1 MKQQF
6 LYING
11 WEPKENFN
19 SYYDFLTSIEF
30 NPYKEKFQSWNK
42 TFWEKLGDDWEYL
55 RAPFQER
62 SYADYEAWKIMFEK
76 LFPYLRDDI
85 IVWAGSLW
93 ATFLLKYMWEND
105 FPVKIQK
112 LFFIAPAI
120 SDTPN
125 EKLGSF
131 EFNIDLVYGRVQRA
145 TKQIY
150 IYHSRD
156 DACVP
161 FEQWLELHS
170 YFPDSI
176 FREFDHRG
184 HFFMQAELPELLE
197 DIKN

>member
-1 MKQQF
+1 MVT
-6 LYING
+6 
-11 WEPKENFN
+11 
-19 SYYDFLTSIEF
+19 TSLG
-30 NPYKEKFQSWNK
+30 S
-42 TFWEKLGDDWEYL
+42 TF
-55 RAPFQER
+55 
-62 SYADYEAWKIMFEK
+62 I
-76 LFPYLRDDI
+76 
-85 IVWAGSLW
+85 
-93 ATFLLKYMWEND
+93 LKYIWEND
-105 FPVKIQK
+105 FPVGIKQ
-112 LFFIAPAI
+112 LFLVAPAI
-120 SDTPN
+120 SNTKK
-125 EKLGSF
+125 EWMWSF
-131 EFNIDLVYGRVQRA
+131 ELNIDQAYERVERA